1 MKKILEAI
9 RADTQLQALVEAK
22 AGVSVPAPC
31 QCKCV
36 LLRAVAFALLL
47 SYVRGRAA
55 GHGRLALRLLL
66 LQVLEVLP
74 RRLLRPEA
82 RRGAGGLRRALRHR
96 EAAALEP
103 PRRVARVLSCISQKP
118 TPHTPPRSLS

>member
-1 MKKILEAI
+1 MGRLELARCGVGPPPQHVPR
-9 RADTQLQALVEAK
+9 RA
-22 AGVSVPAPC
+22 G
-31 QCKCV
+31 
-36 LLRAVAFALLL
+36 
-47 SYVRGRAA
+47 
-55 GHGRLALRLLL
+55 GHGLLPDRLLL

-103 PRRVARVLSCISQKP
+103 PRRVARREVDAAHLKAYAPYVPLIPVLI
-118 TPHTPPRSLS
+118 